1 MTTVKMKVD
10 LQPTETEKAQAIKDF
25 AALLPELKLSVFI
38 NIKPDAKLERLARIE
53 ALLKNP
59 ALEMTAKRQL
69 IAVLQL
75 YEPPTPLAIETM
87 DEAARILDNWNTPP
101 W

>member
-1 MTTVKMKVD
+1 MKVD
-10 LQPTETEKAQAIKDF
+10 LQPTEAEKAQAITAF
-25 AALLPELKLSVFI
+25 AALLPELKLSAFI
-38 NIKPDAKLERLARIE
+38 GLKPDAKLEKLAQIE

-75 YEPPTPLAIETM
+75 YGPPTPMALETQ
-87 DEAARILDNWNTPP
+87 EEIARILDNWNTPP

>member
-1 MTTVKMKVD
+1 MKVD
-10 LQPTETEKAQAIKDF
+10 LQPTETEKAQAITAF

-38 NIKPDAKLERLARIE
+38 GLKPEAKLERLARME

-75 YEPPTPLAIETM
+75 YGPPTPLAIETM